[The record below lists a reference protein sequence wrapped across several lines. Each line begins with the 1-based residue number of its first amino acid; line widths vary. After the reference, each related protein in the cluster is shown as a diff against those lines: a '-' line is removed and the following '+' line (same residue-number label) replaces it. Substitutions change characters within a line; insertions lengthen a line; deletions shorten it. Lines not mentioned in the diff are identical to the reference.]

1 MTICMESPFWYFK
14 KDPGKGFTLELRGLL
29 TTPIR
34 TNITVDKITRLQ
46 AEFCS
51 ELEIELIHALK
62 PISNDFNSLK
72 DIDNNDMG
80 PYAYIAQILGATRY
94 ETPLMLNG
102 NHHFDHVVLGELYIG
117 DVIEVDINKVDVK
130 LFITGIFDDSL
141 QAVILSEQSSN
152 VFKPFQNL
160 YVRDV

>member
-1 MTICMESPFWYFK
+1 MTNRIDSPFWYFNK
-14 KDPGKGFTLELRGLL
+14 NLEKDFTLELRGLL

-34 TNITVDKITRLQ
+34 TNIKVDKITRLQ

-62 PISNDFNSLK
+62 PIANDFTFVK
-72 DIDNNDMG
+72 DIDNDDMG
-80 PYAYIAQILGATRY
+80 PYAYIAQVLGATRY
-94 ETPLMLNG
+94 EPPLMLNG
-102 NHHFDHVVLGELYIG
+102 GHHFDHVVLGELYIG
-117 DVIEVDINKVDVK
+117 NVIEVDINKVDVK

-141 QAVILSEQSSN
+141 QAVILSEQNSN